1 MVSHLDKNNSPTM
14 VDVGDKN
21 ITQRIAEAEGE
32 VIFDKN
38 SFKKIESLKSKKGSI
53 KNIAILA
60 GIMGSKETS
69 RLIPLCHNIPIDAVD
84 IEINKNITQ
93 RIAKA
98 EGEVIF
104 DKDSFK
110 KIESLKSKKGSI
122 KNIAILAGIM
132 GAKETSKLIP
142 LCHNIPI
149 DAVNIEIVKNIKKNS
164 MKVKAIVKTS
174 SKTGVEMEALTAVS
188 ISALTIYDMCKSV
201 DKTIIINSIK
211 LIHKSGG
218 KTGIFNG

>member
-38 SFKKIESLKSKKGSI
+38 
-53 KNIAILA
+53 
-60 GIMGSKETS
+60 
-69 RLIPLCHNIPIDAVD
+69 
-84 IEINKNITQ
+84 
-93 RIAKA
+93 
-98 EGEVIF
+98 
-104 DKDSFK
+104 SFK

-174 SKTGVEMEALTAVS
+174 SKTGGEMEVLTAVT
-188 ISALTIYDMCKSV
+188 ISCLTIYDMCKYI
-201 DKTIIINSIK
+201 DKSIK
-211 LIHKSGG
+211 IANIILISITGCKSG
-218 KTGIFNG
+218 IFKS